1 MAEKS
6 LVIVESPAKAKTIE
20 KYLGKDFQVLASM
33 GHLRDLPKSSLSV
46 DVKNDFEPVYQPIK
60 GKEEIIRSLKKA
72 AKDAD
77 MVYLATDPDREGEAI
92 SWHLKQLLDLPDE
105 KTRRVTF
112 NEITKNVVLESIRA
126 PRDIDQNLVDAQ
138 QARRILDRLVGY
150 EISPVMWKKIK
161 RGLSAG
167 RVQSVATRMVDDRD
181 REIDAFQPEEYW
193 TLDAELLGGETGKTA
208 FAARYHGKDG
218 KKAELRSQAEV
229 DAVVRETE
237 NGIFSVKSVKRTDKQ
252 RSPSPPFTTS
262 TLQQEA
268 SRKLGMTPRR
278 TMAIAQQLYEGVDI
292 QGEGSVGLITYMR
305 TDSLRIS
312 EEAIAAAKD
321 FILSRYGKAYYP
333 PKANHYKAKA
343 NAQDAHE
350 AIRPSNVRWT
360 PEDVK
365 ASLTGEQYRL
375 YKLIWSRFLAC
386 QMANAVY
393 DSVSVEILNG
403 EHSFRASSSSLKFS
417 GYTAVYEEGKDEEK
431 SEKEPALPPMG
442 EGEVLALKT
451 FRRDQH
457 FTLPP
462 AHYTDATLIRAMEE
476 QGIGRPSTYAPT
488 VSTILDRRYV
498 RKEGKYLHITNLG
511 RGVTEWMERYFSNI
525 EDLKFTAQMERELD
539 EVEEGRIPWK
549 KVLRG
554 FYDGFEKRI
563 ETALEG
569 DRQPIEAE
577 VTEEICPECGRNLVV
592 KSGRFGDFLA
602 CPGYP
607 ECSFTMPMVEVMP
620 GRCPKCGGRLMKRGG
635 TSKSTG
641 KPYTYY
647 CCENSIA
654 RNGEPTC
661 DFRTFDVPVKDD
673 CPVCGQTM
681 FKKSGK
687 GFKRPFCINPAC
699 ENFVPE
705 EKRGY
710 VKKTAEPRAES
721 GEAAP
726 AEEKPASKTAPAKKS
741 AAKKTTAARKTAAAK
756 KPAAKKTA
764 KKTAAKKAEKPAGD
778 GE

>member
-60 GKEEIIRSLKKA
+60 GKEEIIKSLKKA

-705 EKRGY
+705 DKRGY